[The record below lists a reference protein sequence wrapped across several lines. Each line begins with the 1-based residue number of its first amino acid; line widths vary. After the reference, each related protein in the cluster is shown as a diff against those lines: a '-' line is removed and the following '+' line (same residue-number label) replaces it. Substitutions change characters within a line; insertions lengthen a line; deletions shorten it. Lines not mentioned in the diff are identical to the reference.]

1 LRNTVYRVDFDLL
14 CEKLT
19 DRKRLPRKLPSLN
32 AVKAFE
38 AVVRSGT
45 TIAAA
50 AELAVTHGAVSR
62 QLQQLEEWIG
72 RPLFK
77 RGGGRLTVT
86 EAGRKYADS
95 AGRALD
101 LIDEATRELLE
112 ISDNVVRVSTT
123 PSFAIEWLMPR
134 LPDFQQRHPEIEI
147 WIEEGKEIVDPRSG
161 DCDIAI
167 RMGSG
172 GWSGVE
178 AEPLMN
184 DRLVPVCT
192 PQIAE
197 QLERPRDLARVRLLH
212 DEDPQAQWTRWFEI
226 AAEKMIPTMLRHL
239 KKGARFA
246 SSSLLLKAATAG
258 QGVALARERLADQ
271 ALKTGALV
279 RPFPETVELGA
290 AYWLVTRAGIE
301 PRRPVR
307 IFRAW
312 LKSRV

>member
-1 LRNTVYRVDFDLL
+1 
-14 CEKLT
+14 
-19 DRKRLPRKLPSLN
+19 LPRKLPSLN

-38 AVVRSGT
+38 AVVRNGT

-50 AELAVTHGAVSR
+50 SELGVTHGAVSR

-77 RGGGRLTVT
+77 RGGNRLAVT
-86 EAGRKYADS
+86 EAGQKYADNV
-95 AGRALD
+95 GRALD

-123 PSFAIEWLMPR
+123 SSFANEWLMPR
-134 LPDFQQRHPEIEI
+134 LTDFQQRYPEIEI

-161 DCDIAI
+161 GCDIAI

-192 PQIAE
+192 PQIAA
-197 QLERPRDLARVRLLH
+197 QLERPRDLVGVRLLH
-212 DEDPQAQWTRWFEI
+212 DDDPQAQWFRWLEI
-226 AAEKMIPTMLRHL
+226 AAEKMIPTMVQHLR
-239 KKGARFA
+239 KGARFA
-246 SSSLLLKAATAG
+246 SSSLLLKAAIAG

-279 RPFPETVELGA
+279 QPFPEKVELGT

-307 IFRAW
+307 LFSAW
-312 LKSRV
+312 LKSRI

>member
-1 LRNTVYRVDFDLL
+1 
-14 CEKLT
+14 
-19 DRKRLPRKLPSLN
+19 LPRKLPSLN
-32 AVKAFE
+32 ALKAFE
-38 AVVRSGT
+38 AVVRNGT

-50 AELAVTHGAVSR
+50 SELGVTHGAVSR

-77 RGGGRLTVT
+77 RGGGRLAVT
-86 EAGRKYADS
+86 EAGQKYADN

-101 LIDEATRELLE
+101 LIDEATRELLG
-112 ISDNVVRVSTT
+112 ISDNIVRVSTT
-123 PSFAIEWLMPR
+123 SSFANEWLMPR
-134 LPDFQQRHPEIEI
+134 LPDFQQRYPEIEI

-161 DCDIAI
+161 GCDIAI

-178 AEPLMN
+178 AEPLMD
-184 DRLVPVCT
+184 DRLVPVCA
-192 PQIAE
+192 PQIAA
-197 QLERPRDLARVRLLH
+197 QLERPRDLAKVRLLH
-212 DEDPQAQWTRWFEI
+212 DDDPQAQWTRWLEI
-226 AAEKMIPTMLRHL
+226 AAGKTTPTMVQHL

-279 RPFPETVELGA
+279 QPFPETVELGT
-290 AYWLVTRAGIE
+290 AYWLVTRAGIG
-301 PRRPVR
+301 PRRPIR
-307 IFRAW
+307 LFSAW